1 MLGALAEPPRSVG
14 TASPFRL
21 AGSGLRWWCQGENS
35 RRSSARSNQ
44 FQNTKSTE
52 LIFSVLLSEDGAR
65 NVRFQL
71 ARAELSIPVWVHQ
84 SDVPLTKRPWLYMSE
99 RSPFAYLG
107 RKPLPIVASFVRAGA
122 PRVGP
127 IREVRRF
134 GDEGTL
140 DLPGSPRVLFTP
152 GHTLGH
158 VALHLPERDAV
169 ITGDSLVTHDIYTD
183 IRGPRIVA
191 RGATADSERALA
203 SLDRL
208 AGTGAG
214 TLLPGHGEPWTD
226 GAEQAVK
233 EARRASSGLRRT
245 VAGLA
250 DDTKITTIFRC

>member
-1 MLGALAEPPRSVG
+1 MLHRDVADGVHRIGEHFLNWYLVEEGGRLTVVDAGLPASWRSLLGVLEGIGHAPGDIEALVLTHAHFDHIGFAER
-14 TASPFRL
+14 
-21 AGSGLRWWCQGENS
+21 
-35 RRSSARSNQ
+35 
-44 FQNTKSTE
+44 
-52 LIFSVLLSEDGAR
+52 
-65 NVRFQL
+65 
-71 ARAELSIPVWVHQ
+71 ARAELGIPVWVHE

-107 RKPLPIVASFVRAGA
+107 RKTLPIVASFVRAGA

-169 ITGDSLVTHDIYTD
+169 ITGDALVTHDLYTD

-214 TLLPGHGEPWTD
+214 TLLPGHGEPWTG

-233 EARRASSGLRRT
+233 EARRAGVL
-245 VAGLA
+245 
-250 DDTKITTIFRC
+250 

>member
-1 MLGALAEPPRSVG
+1 MLHRDVAEGVHQIGEHYVNWYLVEEGGRITIVDAGLPASWRSLLGALEGLGRAPGDIEALVLTHAHFDHIGFAER
-14 TASPFRL
+14 
-21 AGSGLRWWCQGENS
+21 
-35 RRSSARSNQ
+35 
-44 FQNTKSTE
+44 
-52 LIFSVLLSEDGAR
+52 
-65 NVRFQL
+65 
-71 ARAELSIPVWVHQ
+71 ARAELGIPVWVHENDA
-84 SDVPLTKRPWLYMSE
+84 SLTRRPWLYMSE
-99 RSPFAYLG
+99 RSPLRYLD
-107 RKPLPIVASFVRAGA
+107 RKTLPVVASFVRAGA

-127 IREVRRF
+127 IRGVRRF

-140 DLPGSPRVLFTP
+140 DVPGSPRVLFTP

-169 ITGDSLVTHDIYTD
+169 ITGDALVTHDIYTD

-233 EARRASSGLRRT
+233 EARRAGVL
-245 VAGLA
+245 
-250 DDTKITTIFRC
+250 